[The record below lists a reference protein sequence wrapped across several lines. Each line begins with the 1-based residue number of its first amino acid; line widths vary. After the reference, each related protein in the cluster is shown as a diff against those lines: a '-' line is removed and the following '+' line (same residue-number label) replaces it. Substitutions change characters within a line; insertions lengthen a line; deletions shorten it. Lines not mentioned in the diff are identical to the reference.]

1 MGKRYLVTGGAG
13 FIGSAMIKKLIK
25 DPGNIIA
32 NVDKL
37 TYASNLDSLSS
48 LKGNDSYSFF
58 KCDICDFNKLKEIII
73 NFRPEIIINFA
84 AESHVDRSIFASREF
99 IDSNIYGTYNLLEIC
114 REFSENK
121 EIIFHHISTD
131 EVYGDIEGKPPS
143 VETDSYKPSS
153 PYSSSK
159 AASDHLVKAW
169 HRTYKIPVFITN
181 CSNNYGPYQHKEK
194 LIPKVIT
201 NVLNN
206 KDIPVYG
213 NGEQIRDWI
222 FVEDHISGILKVL
235 ESGKI
240 GETYNLGGNNEI
252 RNIDLIHRII
262 ELINKIN
269 NGSKD
274 NLDQMRNLITYVD
287 DRLGHDK
294 RYAINSTKAELIG
307 WSKKNSF
314 EINLEKTIK
323 WYMNEV

>member
-1 MGKRYLVTGGAG
+1 MGKRYLITGGAG
-13 FIGSAMIKKLIK
+13 FIGSAMIKELIK
-25 DPGNIIA
+25 DSDNKVA

-37 TYASNLDSLSS
+37 TYASNLDSLSF
-48 LKGNDSYSFF
+48 LKDNDSYSFF

-73 NFRPEIIINFA
+73 SFRPEIIINFA
-84 AESHVDRSIFASREF
+84 AESHVDRSIFASRQF

-114 REFSENK
+114 RDLSEKK

-131 EVYGDIEGKPPS
+131 EVYGDIEDELPS
-143 VETDSYKPSS
+143 IEMDSYKPSS

-169 HRTYKIPVFITN
+169 HRTYKLPVFITN

-201 NVLNN
+201 NILNN
-206 KDIPVYG
+206 KVIPVYG

-222 FVEDHISGILKVL
+222 FVEDHIGGILKVL
-235 ESGKI
+235 ECGKI

-269 NGSKD
+269 NGSRE
-274 NLDQMRNLITYVD
+274 NLDQMRNLITYVE

-307 WSKKNSF
+307 WSKKDSF

>member
-143 VETDSYKPSS
+143 AENDSYKPSS

-169 HRTYKIPVFITN
+169 HRTYKLPVFITN
-181 CSNNYGPYQHKEK
+181 CSNNYGPYQNKEK

-201 NVLNN
+201 NILNN

>member
-84 AESHVDRSIFASREF
+84 AESHVDRSIFASKEF
-99 IDSNIYGTYNLLEIC
+99 INSNIYGTYNLLEIC
-114 REFSENK
+114 RELCEKK

-235 ESGKI
+235 ESGEI

-262 ELINKIN
+262 ELINKIS
-269 NGSKD
+269 NGNKV
-274 NLDQMRNLITYVD
+274 NLDKMISLITYVE

-294 RYAINSTKAELIG
+294 RYAINSKKAELIG
-307 WSKKNSF
+307 WSIKDSF

>member
-13 FIGSAMIKKLIK
+13 FIGSAMINKLIK
-25 DPGNIIA
+25 DPSNIIA

-48 LKGNDSYSFF
+48 LKDNDSYSFF

-84 AESHVDRSIFASREF
+84 AESHVDRSIFASKEF
-99 IDSNIYGTYNLLEIC
+99 INSNIYGTYNLLEIC
-114 REFSENK
+114 RELCEKK

-131 EVYGDIEGKPPS
+131 EVYGDIEDELPS
-143 VETDSYKPSS
+143 IEMDSYKPSS

-201 NVLNN
+201 NILNN

-235 ESGKI
+235 ESGEI

-269 NGSKD
+269 NGNKV
-274 NLDQMRNLITYVD
+274 NLDKMISLITYVE

-294 RYAINSTKAELIG
+294 RYAINSKKAELIG
-307 WSKKNSF
+307 WSIKDSF

>member
-143 VETDSYKPSS
+143 AENDSYKPSS

-169 HRTYKIPVFITN
+169 HRTYKLPVFITN
-181 CSNNYGPYQHKEK
+181 CSNNYGPYQNKEK

-201 NVLNN
+201 NILNN

-274 NLDQMRNLITYVD
+274 NLDQMRNLIKYVD
-287 DRLGHDK
+287 DRL
-294 RYAINSTKAELIG
+294 
-307 WSKKNSF
+307 
-314 EINLEKTIK
+314 
-323 WYMNEV
+323 

>member
-37 TYASNLDSLSS
+37 TYASNLESLLS
-48 LKGNDSYSFF
+48 LKDNDSYSFF
-58 KCDICDFNKLKEIII
+58 NCDICDFNKLKEIII

-84 AESHVDRSIFASREF
+84 AESHVDRSIFASKEF
-99 IDSNIYGTYNLLEIC
+99 INSNIYGTYNLLEIC
-114 REFSENK
+114 RELCEKK

-169 HRTYKIPVFITN
+169 HRTYKLPVFITN

-201 NVLNN
+201 NILNN

-235 ESGKI
+235 ESGEI
-240 GETYNLGGNNEI
+240 GETYNLGGSNEI

-269 NGSKD
+269 NGNKV
-274 NLDQMRNLITYVD
+274 NLDKMRSLITYVE

-294 RYAINSTKAELIG
+294 RYAINSKKAELIG
-307 WSKKNSF
+307 WSIKDSF

>member
-13 FIGSAMIKKLIK
+13 FIGSAMINKLIK
-25 DPGNIIA
+25 DPSNIIA

-48 LKGNDSYSFF
+48 LKDNDSYSFF

-84 AESHVDRSIFASREF
+84 AESHVDRSIFASKEF
-99 IDSNIYGTYNLLEIC
+99 INSNIYGTYNLLEIC
-114 REFSENK
+114 RELCEKK

-201 NVLNN
+201 NILNN

-235 ESGKI
+235 ESGEI

-269 NGSKD
+269 NGNKV
-274 NLDQMRNLITYVD
+274 NLDKMISLITYVE

-294 RYAINSTKAELIG
+294 RYAINSKKAELIG
-307 WSKKNSF
+307 WSIKDSF

>member
-13 FIGSAMIKKLIK
+13 FIGSAMINKLIK
-25 DPGNIIA
+25 DPSNIIA

-48 LKGNDSYSFF
+48 LKDNDSYSFF

-84 AESHVDRSIFASREF
+84 AESHVDRSIFASKEF
-99 IDSNIYGTYNLLEIC
+99 INSNIYGTYNLLEIC
-114 REFSENK
+114 RELCEKK

-235 ESGKI
+235 ESGEI

-262 ELINKIN
+262 ELINKIS
-269 NGSKD
+269 NGNKV
-274 NLDQMRNLITYVD
+274 NLDKMISLITYVE

-294 RYAINSTKAELIG
+294 RYAINSKKAELIG
-307 WSKKNSF
+307 WSIKDSF

>member
-13 FIGSAMIKKLIK
+13 FIGSAMINKLIK
-25 DPGNIIA
+25 DPSNIIA

-37 TYASNLDSLSS
+37 TYASNLESLSS
-48 LKGNDSYSFF
+48 VKDNDNYSFF
-58 KCDICDFNKLKEIII
+58 NCDICDFNKLKEIII

-84 AESHVDRSIFASREF
+84 AESHVDKSIFASKEF
-99 IDSNIYGTYNLLEIC
+99 INSNIYGTYNLLEIC
-114 REFSENK
+114 RELCEKK

-169 HRTYKIPVFITN
+169 HRTYKLPVFITN

-201 NVLNN
+201 NILNN

-213 NGEQIRDWI
+213 NGEQTRDWI

-235 ESGKI
+235 ESGEI
-240 GETYNLGGNNEI
+240 GETYNLGGSNEI

-269 NGSKD
+269 NGNEI
-274 NLDQMRNLITYVD
+274 NLDKMRSLITYVE

-294 RYAINSTKAELIG
+294 RYAINSKKAELIG
-307 WSKKNSF
+307 WSIKDSF

>member
-25 DPGNIIA
+25 DSGNIIA

-37 TYASNLDSLSS
+37 TYASNLKSLLS
-48 LKGNDSYSFF
+48 LKDNDSYSFF
-58 KCDICDFNKLKEIII
+58 NCDICDFNKLKEIII

-84 AESHVDRSIFASREF
+84 AESHVDRSIFASKEF
-99 IDSNIYGTYNLLEIC
+99 INSNIYGTYNLLEIC
-114 REFSENK
+114 RELCEKK

-131 EVYGDIEGKPPS
+131 EVYGDIEDKPPS

-169 HRTYKIPVFITN
+169 HRTYKLPVFITN

-201 NVLNN
+201 NILNN

-235 ESGKI
+235 ESGEI
-240 GETYNLGGNNEI
+240 GETYNLGGSNEI

-269 NGSKD
+269 NGNKV
-274 NLDQMRNLITYVD
+274 NLDKMRSLITYVE

-294 RYAINSTKAELIG
+294 RYAINSKKAELIG
-307 WSKKNSF
+307 WSIKDSF